1 LGAEVQQIS
10 SRGFWVFLETQNPE
24 QFVSF
29 REFPWFADASVR
41 ELSLI
46 EVERGHIL
54 RWPEL
59 DVDLDVERIE
69 HPERFPLM
77 DRSLRVR
84 RRRAKRGP
92 GSSRSAVR
100 KSTEQA
106 PSGRDQAATGG
117 RRSAR

>member
-1 LGAEVQQIS
+1 LGAEVQHIS
-10 SRGFWVFLETQNPE
+10 SHGFWVFLETQNRE
-24 QFVSF
+24 LFLSF

-59 DVDLDVERIE
+59 DVDLDVHRIE

-77 DRSLRVR
+77 DRSVR
-84 RRRAKRGP
+84 PRPPRAKGGAGTSKR
-92 GSSRSAVR
+92 AAR
-100 KSTEQA
+100 KTAEQA
-106 PSGRDQAATGG
+106 PSGRKKTGTGG
-117 RRSAR
+117 GRSAR